1 MGTDE
6 QSETHAEI
14 MEATYRALC
23 KHGYASLTMQN
34 IADEFEKS
42 KGLLHYHFDS
52 KEELLTA
59 FIDYLLS
66 EFEQDIASI
75 EGPPDEKLGEFI
87 KQFVVVAHTDDQQ
100 ALHLAL
106 LELRAQAPFNDRF
119 RDQLAR
125 SDTIIRDIVAEIV
138 GDGITQGVF
147 RADADPEAVAQ
158 LVLASMD
165 GARTRGLTIGDET
178 YPEAVSDA
186 LYEYVIDDILVET
199 NE

>member
-1 MGTDE
+1 MGNDE

-23 KHGYASLTMQN
+23 EHGYASLTMQN
-34 IADEFEKS
+34 IADKFEKS

-52 KEELLTA
+52 KEELLIA

-75 EGPPDEKLGEFI
+75 EGPPDKKLDEFI
-87 KQFVVVAHTDDQQ
+87 ERFVVVADADDRQ

-106 LELRAQAPFNDRF
+106 LELRAQSPFNDRF
-119 RDQLAR
+119 REHLAR
-125 SDTIIRDIVAEIV
+125 SDTIVRDTVAEIV
-138 GDGITQGVF
+138 RDGITQGVF
-147 RADADPEAVAQ
+147 RADAEPEVVAQ

-178 YPEAVSDA
+178 YPAAVSDA
-186 LYEYVIDDILVET
+186 LNEYVIDDILVET

>member
-1 MGTDE
+1 MGNDD

-14 MEATYRALC
+14 MQATYRALC
-23 KHGYASLTMQN
+23 EHGYASLTMQK
-34 IADEFEKS
+34 ISDEFEKS

-75 EGPPDEKLGEFI
+75 EGPPDEKLDEFI
-87 KQFVVVAHTDDQQ
+87 KRFVVVTHTDDRQ

-106 LELRAQAPFNDRF
+106 LELRAQSPFNDQF
-119 RDQLAR
+119 RDHLAR
-125 SDTIIRDIVAEIV
+125 SDTIVRDVVAEIIR
-138 GDGITQGVF
+138 DGITQGVF
-147 RADADPEAVAQ
+147 RADAEPEAVAQ

-178 YPEAVSDA
+178 YPAAVSNA
-186 LYEYVIDDILVET
+186 LYEYVVDDILVET

>member
-1 MGTDE
+1 MGNDE

-23 KHGYASLTMQN
+23 EHGYASLTMQN
-34 IADEFEKS
+34 IADELEKS

-52 KEELLTA
+52 KEELLIA

-75 EGPPDEKLGEFI
+75 EGPPDKKLDEFI
-87 KQFVVVAHTDDQQ
+87 ERFVVVADAGDRQ

-106 LELRAQAPFNDRF
+106 LELRAQSPFNDRF
-119 RDQLAR
+119 REHLAR
-125 SDTIIRDIVAEIV
+125 SDTIVRDTVAEIV
-138 GDGITQGVF
+138 RDGITQGVF
-147 RADADPEAVAQ
+147 RADAEPEVVAQ

-178 YPEAVSDA
+178 YPAAVSEA
-186 LYEYVIDDILVET
+186 LNKYVIDDILVKT